1 MSVLKIYA
9 ENRQARHLYTIEDT
23 LEAGLVLLGA
33 EVKAIRMGKAQLN
46 QAYVIEDQEEMWLLN
61 SHIGLSNM
69 AWMKHDPIRPK
80 KLLLKKKEIHR
91 WMGKVRLKGMTIV
104 PLKIYQ
110 DDQGWLKISIALA
123 QGKQE
128 HDKRAS
134 IKEREWQRE
143 QAKWIRHSR

>member
-23 LEAGLVLLGA
+23 LEAGLVLVGA

-61 SHIGLSNM
+61 SHIGLSSM

-110 DDQGWLKISIALA
+110 NDQGWLKISIALA

-134 IKEREWQRE
+134 IKAREWQRE
-143 QAKWIRHSR
+143 QAKWIRQSR